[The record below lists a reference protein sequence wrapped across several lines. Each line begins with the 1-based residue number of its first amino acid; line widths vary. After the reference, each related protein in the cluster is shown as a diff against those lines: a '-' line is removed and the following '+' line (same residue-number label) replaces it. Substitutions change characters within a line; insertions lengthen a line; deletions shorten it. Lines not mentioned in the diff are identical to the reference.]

1 VIKHYKKERGKKMN
15 KVAFRVIQ
23 VSKKS
28 GKKVVL
34 NAHTTQAGARAYA
47 KKLAWFYRN
56 AIKFDYVVEAFI
68 PALDLIPSLYDRGLS
83 A

>member
-1 VIKHYKKERGKKMN
+1 MKKT
-15 KVAFRVIQ
+15 AFRVIK

-56 AIKFDYVVEAFI
+56 AVRFDYVVEAFI
-68 PALDLIPSLYDRGLS
+68 PALDLTPSIYDRGLN

>member
-1 VIKHYKKERGKKMN
+1 MN
-15 KVAFRVIQ
+15 KKAFRVVK
-23 VSKKS
+23 VSKSS

-34 NAHTTQAGARAYA
+34 SAHTTQQGAKAYA
-47 KKLAWFYRN
+47 KNQAWFYRN
-56 AIKFDYVVEAFI
+56 AVRFDYVVEAFI

>member
-1 VIKHYKKERGKKMN
+1 MKKT
-15 KVAFRVIQ
+15 AFRV
-23 VSKKS
+23 VRVNKLS

-34 NAHTTQAGARAYA
+34 SAHTTQAGARDYA

-68 PALDLIPSLYDRGLS
+68 PALDLIPSLYDRGIN

>member
-1 VIKHYKKERGKKMN
+1 MK
-15 KVAFRVIQ
+15 KVAFRVVK
-23 VSKKS
+23 VSKSS

-34 NAHTTQAGARAYA
+34 NAHTTQQGARAYA

-56 AIKFDYVVEAFI
+56 AMKFDYVVEAFI
-68 PALDLIPSLYDRGLS
+68 PALDLIPSLYDSGIN

>member
-1 VIKHYKKERGKKMN
+1 MKKT
-15 KVAFRVIQ
+15 AFRVIR
-23 VSKKS
+23 VNKLS

-34 NAHTTQAGARAYA
+34 SAHTTQAGARAYA
-47 KKLAWFYRN
+47 KSKAWFYRN